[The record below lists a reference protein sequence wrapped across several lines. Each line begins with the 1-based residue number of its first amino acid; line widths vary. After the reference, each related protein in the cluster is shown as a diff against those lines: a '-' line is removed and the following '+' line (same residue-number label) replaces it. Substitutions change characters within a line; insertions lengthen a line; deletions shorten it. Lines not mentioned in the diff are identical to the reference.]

1 MKPNIDSALKHRVVP
16 VAVIKRL
23 DDAAPLA
30 EALLEGG
37 LPIIEV
43 TLRTDCALDAI
54 RKLRSAYP
62 ELIVGA
68 GTVIDTDNLE
78 AACDAGAGFA
88 VSPGTNATVIERAL
102 ERGLPI
108 LPGVITPTEVMRALD
123 LGCDL
128 LKFFPA
134 ESAGGAAMV
143 KALAGPFAHTG
154 VRFVPTGGINAKLA
168 PDYLAL
174 PSVAAIGGSWFVD
187 AKLVAAG
194 DFKAI
199 ARLTREAVALAGA
212 A

>member
-54 RKLRSAYP
+54 RKLRSEFP
-62 ELIVGA
+62 EMIVGA

-78 AACDAGAGFA
+78 AACDADAGFA
-88 VSPGTNATVIERAL
+88 VSPGTNATVIERAHG
-102 ERGLPI
+102 RGLPI

-187 AKLVAAG
+187 AKLVASGA
-194 DFKAI
+194 FKDI